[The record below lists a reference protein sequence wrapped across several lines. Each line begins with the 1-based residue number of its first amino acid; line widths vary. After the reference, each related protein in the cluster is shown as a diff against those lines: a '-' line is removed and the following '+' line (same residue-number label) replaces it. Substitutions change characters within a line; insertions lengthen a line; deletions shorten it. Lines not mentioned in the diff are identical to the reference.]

1 MTPDPDQARKPGPP
15 PQAHRLSAD
24 DGAALDALL
33 SAGHDPAGVSPDR
46 RARAQRLYGLLTL
59 LSAGPVSDDR
69 ALADATLSRVRRAAD
84 RAFSRSE
91 PVLTPADADALDS
104 WIMHGY
110 AAERAAPSLRARAR
124 RLEALSGLVTGG
136 PAAVGS
142 PSLVDATLSRVQ
154 GEIDRERRAFD
165 ITTVRTRARGVR
177 LADLVGVAATL
188 LIGGA
193 VVWPVLGAARDYN
206 RKLVCQSHLGATG
219 TALAS
224 YAGSNRDFL
233 PTATASLG
241 GGRWWD
247 VGCEDACANSANLF
261 SLVRGGYASVEQL
274 ACPGNP
280 HACTKINHQTARDWR
295 SLEEVSY
302 SMQLVYGPQG
312 RAWITAAPSPVLA
325 DRSPVVLAA
334 VRGEPID
341 PFANAPNHGG
351 RGQCVLYTDGTV
363 RWYRSPVLSNGDNI
377 WLPRPIENLIE
388 EIGRSLPPGSLSGRE
403 LPDGAD
409 DTVLGP

>member
-1 MTPDPDQARKPGPP
+1 MTPDPDQFSRPSVPHP
-15 PQAHRLSAD
+15 RLSPD
-24 DGAALDALL
+24 DAAALDALL
-33 SAGHDPAGVSPDR
+33 SAGYDPGHVPPAHRERSR
-46 RARAQRLYGLLTL
+46 RAHGLLGL
-59 LSAGPVSDDR
+59 LSAGALSQDG
-69 ALADATLSRVRRAAD
+69 ALADATLARVRRAAD
-84 RAFSRSE
+84 RAGGHAE
-91 PVLTPADADALDS
+91 PVLTPADGDALDS
-104 WIMHGY
+104 WIMHDH
-110 AAERAAPSLRARAR
+110 AAERVAPSLRVRAR
-124 RLEALSGLVTGG
+124 RLEALSRLVTGG
-136 PAAVGS
+136 PVAAGDRS
-142 PSLVDATLSRVQ
+142 IVDATLARVQ
-154 GEIDRERRAFD
+154 VEIDRVRAAFD
-165 ITTVRTRARGVR
+165 ITAVRARGR
-177 LADLVGVAATL
+177 GLRFADLVGVAATL

-206 RKLVCQSHLGATG
+206 RKLVCQSHLGATA

-224 YAGSNRDFL
+224 YAGSFRDSL

-247 VGCEDACANSANLF
+247 VGCEDGCANSANLY
-261 SLVRGGYASVEQL
+261 SLVRGGFASVEQL
-274 ACPGNP
+274 SCPGNP

-334 VRGEPID
+334 VRGQPID
-341 PFANAPNHGG
+341 PFANSPNHGG
-351 RGQCVLYTDGTV
+351 RGQCVLYTDGSV
-363 RWYRSPVLSNGDNI
+363 RWYRSPVLPNGDNI
-377 WLPRPIENLIE
+377 WLPRPVENRIE
-388 EIGRSLPPGSLSGRE
+388 EIGRRLPAGSLSGRE